1 MRTLKDKE
9 MNWAAERAGDV
20 AKIKNQ
26 RDRLER
32 EREGIMKELEKI
44 REDGAGSRSG
54 FRSNGAARHAGS
66 ALAFDKPPS
75 GYGHR

>member
-1 MRTLKDKE
+1 
-9 MNWAAERAGDV
+9 
-20 AKIKNQ
+20 
-26 RDRLER
+26 
-32 EREGIMKELEKI
+32 MKELERV

-75 GYGHR
+75 GYGPRQ